1 MINFRL
7 SPLHLQIVY
16 ILDQVRALE
25 SEMLR
30 RIKQQGLDIT
40 PRILI
45 VSVKICFFGEKGY
58 RDYFFYFVF
67 FSK

>member
-1 MINFRL
+1 MLYINVFMVIL
-7 SPLHLQIVY
+7 YLQIVY

-25 SEMLR
+25 NEMLL

-45 VSVKICFFGEKGY
+45 VS
-58 RDYFFYFVF
+58 
-67 FSK
+67 